1 MQISFVGLKLFNQLP
16 IVQVPPFQSMKEACN
31 IQRELYLNYETKLE
45 KKSRKSLKLVV
56 KECIYKLWW
65 KIIFFSTDVH
75 LNVLIYKR
83 CWQ

>member
-45 KKSRKSLKLVV
+45 KKSRKSLKRLLKNVFTNYGG
-56 KECIYKLWW
+56 KS
-65 KIIFFSTDVH
+65 FFFQQMFTSMF
-75 LNVLIYKR
+75 
-83 CWQ
+83 

>member
-65 KIIFFSTDVH
+65 KIIFFQQMFTSMF
-75 LNVLIYKR
+75 
-83 CWQ
+83 